1 MTEMTHLAQPGPRAR
16 PHPGSAACA
25 ETMVSVGMAALT
37 PDATPSAS
45 THAIAAAG
53 LDHVVCGDHVSFF
66 VGAGFDG
73 LIGATHELATQPFL
87 RAFVA
92 VYLLPLR
99 HPVLV
104 ARQLSSMSER
114 YPGRLVLGVGAGGE
128 DRHEFE
134 ICGVDPRTRGR
145 RMDESLSVLRALL
158 TGAPVTH
165 HGEFFDL
172 DEALIL
178 PAPQPPIPIIVG
190 GRSNVALRRAGH
202 LADGWI
208 GIWNSARRFEEAT
221 SVIDEHAAA
230 AGRQNVEWQHAM
242 QVWCGVG
249 SDPATGRASLAP
261 TMEGLYQLA
270 FERFERYSPCGS
282 PDTIAEFLAP
292 YVAAGC
298 RTFNLLACAADLD
311 TAVTGVSEIRRHLN
325 DITSLPT

>member
-1 MTEMTHLAQPGPRAR
+1 MSTELNRHM
-16 PHPGSAACA
+16 
-25 ETMVSVGMAALT
+25 MSVGMAAIT
-37 PDATPSAS
+37 PDVTHAS
-45 THAIAAAG
+45 STRAIAAAG
-53 LDHVVCGDHVSFF
+53 LDHVVCGDHVSFI

-73 LIGATHELATQPFL
+73 LIGATHELATAPSL

-114 YPGRLVLGVGAGGE
+114 YPGRLTFGVGVGGE
-128 DRHEFE
+128 DPHEFE
-134 ICGVDPRTRGR
+134 ICGIDPRTRGR

-158 TGAPVTH
+158 AGAPVTH

-178 PAPQPPIPIIVG
+178 PAPQPAIPIIVG
-190 GRSNVALRRAGH
+190 GRSDFALRRAGRF
-202 LADGWI
+202 ADGWI

-221 SVIDEHAAA
+221 AIIDDHAAA
-230 AGRQNVEWQHAM
+230 AGRRNVDWQHAM
-242 QVWCGVG
+242 QVWCGIG
-249 SDPATGRASLAP
+249 GDPATGRASLAP
-261 TMEGLYQLA
+261 AMEGMYGLP
-270 FERFERYSPCGS
+270 FERFERYSPTGT
-282 PDTIAEFLAP
+282 PDTIAEFLEP

-311 TAVTGVSEIRRHLN
+311 TAVDGVAEIRHHL
-325 DITSLPT
+325 DLVTSAR

>member
-1 MTEMTHLAQPGPRAR
+1 MRTI
-16 PHPGSAACA
+16 
-25 ETMVSVGMAALT
+25 SVGMAALT
-37 PDATPSAS
+37 PDATHAS
-45 THAIAAAG
+45 STRAIAAAG
-53 LDHVVCGDHVSFF
+53 LDHVVCGDHVSFI

-73 LIGATHELATQPFL
+73 LIGATHELATAPTL

-104 ARQLSSMSER
+104 ARQLSSVSER
-114 YPGRLVLGVGAGGE
+114 YPGRLIFGVGAGGE
-128 DRHEFE
+128 DPHEFE
-134 ICGVDPRTRGR
+134 ICGIDPRTRGR
-145 RMDESLSVLRALL
+145 RMDESLGVLRALL

-178 PAPQPPIPIIVG
+178 PAPQPPVPIIVG
-190 GRSNVALRRAGH
+190 GRSDFALRRAGR

-221 SVIDEHAAA
+221 AIIDEHAAA
-230 AGRQNVEWQHAM
+230 AGRRNVEWQHAM
-242 QVWCGVG
+242 QVWCGIG

-261 TMEGLYQLA
+261 TMEGMYNLP
-270 FERFERYSPCGS
+270 FERFERYSPCGT

-292 YVAAGC
+292 YVSAGC

-311 TAVTGVSEIRRHLN
+311 TAVDGVSEIRRHLN
-325 DITSLPT
+325 AITLLHS

>member
-1 MTEMTHLAQPGPRAR
+1 
-16 PHPGSAACA
+16 
-25 ETMVSVGMAALT
+25 MVRVGMAALT
-37 PDATPSAS
+37 PDATHSSS
-45 THAIAAAG
+45 TRAIAAAG
-53 LDHVVCGDHVSFF
+53 LDHVVCGDHVSFI
-66 VGAGFDG
+66 VGTGFDG
-73 LIGATHELATQPFL
+73 LIAATHELATEPSL

-114 YPGRLVLGVGAGGE
+114 YPGRLVLGVGVGGE
-128 DRHEFE
+128 DPHEFE
-134 ICGVDPRTRGR
+134 ICGIDPRTRGR
-145 RMDESLSVLRALL
+145 RMDESLGLLRALL
-158 TGAPVTH
+158 SGEPVTH

-172 DEALIL
+172 DEAVIL

-190 GRSNVALRRAGH
+190 GRSDFALRRAGC

-221 SVIDEHAAA
+221 AIIDDHAAT
-230 AGRQNVEWQHAM
+230 AGRRNVEWQHAM
-242 QVWCGVG
+242 QVWCGLG
-249 SDPATGRASLAP
+249 DDPATGRASLAP
-261 TMEGLYQLA
+261 TMEGMYNLP
-270 FERFERYSPCGS
+270 FERFERYSPCGA

-311 TAVTGVSEIRRHLN
+311 TAVAGVSEIRRHL
-325 DITSLPT
+325 DDVTSPRG